1 MTTFITRLENIDG
14 EPDGLRLAVKDA
26 IDVEGVP
33 TTVGCRAVAEE
44 ALPADSDAACLA
56 GARQAGALIVG
67 KANLHELCFGASGV
81 NPWFGT
87 PVNPLD
93 GSLVP
98 GGSSSGCAVAV
109 ATGEADVA
117 FGTDTAGSIRN
128 PSACCGIAGLKTTWG
143 RIALDGIWP
152 LAPSM
157 DTVGPMGRDIAGVAA
172 GMGLLEPGFAVEAE
186 PATTVGHIRVPDA
199 HPLIEAAIEHAL
211 ELSELEVIGVE
222 LPGWTEATRAAV
234 TLLYAEALEA
244 NRKLVA
250 AHAERFGRDVQGRF
264 ELASNLAV
272 DVVAEARALRA
283 PWRAELAEVFRR
295 VQVLALPTLVQF
307 PPRIDDPEN
316 VQPNRAAVAVSLAGH
331 PALAQP
337 VPTTAE
343 LPASLQLVGPDGS
356 EDLLLATGAQ
366 VEVAVRS

>member
-1 MTTFITRLENIDG
+1 MTTFITRLERVDAD
-14 EPDGLRLAVKDA
+14 PDGLRLAVKDA

-44 ALPADSDAACLA
+44 AMPAGSDAACLV
-56 GARQAGALIVG
+56 GARQAGAFIVG

-128 PSACCGIAGLKTTWG
+128 PSACCGIVGLKTTWG
-143 RIALDGIWP
+143 RIPLDGVWP

-157 DTVGPMGRDIAGVAA
+157 DTVGPMARDVAGVVA
-172 GMGLLEPGFAVEAE
+172 GMRLLEPGFTAE
-186 PATTVGHIRVPDA
+186 VGPAISIGHLRVPDA
-199 HPLIEAAIEHAL
+199 HPLIDAAIEHAL
-211 ELSELEVIGVE
+211 DLSELDVIEVE
-222 LPGWTEATRAAV
+222 LPGWTEATRAAI
-234 TLLYAEALEA
+234 TLLYAEALEV

-250 AHAERFGRDVQGRF
+250 AQGERFGRDVQGRF
-264 ELASNLAV
+264 ERASALAD
-272 DVVAEARALRA
+272 DVVAEARALRG
-283 PWRAELAEVFRR
+283 PWREELAEVFGR
-295 VQVLALPTLVQF
+295 VQVLALPTLLQF
-307 PPRIDDPEN
+307 PPRIDDPDN
-316 VQPNRAAVAVSLAGH
+316 VQPNRAAVAISLAGH
-331 PALAQP
+331 PSLALP
-337 VPTTAE
+337 VPTTGE

-356 EDLLLATGAQ
+356 EDLLLATGAR
-366 VEVAVRS
+366 VEAAVRS